1 MNAKKKMEKTVLDNN
16 IGFLLYKAGLRMR
29 LHLQHVFK
37 KNGYSITIDHWSV
50 IRVLYEKGGLS
61 QIELANILEKNKA
74 NITRILDV
82 MQKRGL
88 IIRKV
93 DPDDRRR
100 HIVFLTDKATEMA
113 KKLFPLVLSVKE
125 TSRRNLSAKEIE
137 KLKETLNRIYY
148 NITIT

>member
-1 MNAKKKMEKTVLDNN
+1 MNDNKKMEKTVLDDN

-37 KNGYSITIDHWSV
+37 KNGYSITTDHWSV
-50 IRVLYEKGGLS
+50 IRVLHEKGGLS
-61 QIELANILEKNKA
+61 QIELANLLEKNKA

-93 DPDDRRR
+93 DLDDRRR
-100 HIVFLTDKATEMA
+100 YIVFKATKMA
-113 KKLFPLVLSVKE
+113 KKLFPLVQSVKE
-125 TSRRNLSAKEIE
+125 TSRRNLSAKEIN
-137 KLKETLNRIYY
+137 KLTETLNQIYS
-148 NITIT
+148 NLTVT